1 MACNVHDVLAK
12 AHRALERDRERG
24 REGERERERARE
36 KAGTVFCRQFA
47 ARRRGEFLDE
57 KRGVQKLAFIVTCCS
72 ESDMD
77 EARATRHAA
86 Q

>member
-1 MACNVHDVLAK
+1 MHDVLAK

-24 REGERERERARE
+24 KDRESERERE

-72 ESDMD
+72 ENDMD